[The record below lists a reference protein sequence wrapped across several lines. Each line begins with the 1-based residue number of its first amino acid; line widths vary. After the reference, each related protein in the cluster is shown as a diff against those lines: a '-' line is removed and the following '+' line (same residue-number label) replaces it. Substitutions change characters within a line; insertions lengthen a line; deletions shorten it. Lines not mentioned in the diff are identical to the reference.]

1 MRVLQRGTP
10 MALPAN
16 CVQCGYGN
24 TDRVYIDFELDIEFF
39 GSVYVCE
46 TCFNSWIDG
55 WVTPA
60 SHAKDMELKSLKTQ
74 VEELTRERNSL
85 LDTIRAFRIP
95 EPESSGKLN
104 FSSAEST
111 EEPKR
116 PRRYPDD
123 FNKSSSEPRPDDV
136 LSFASE

>member
-1 MRVLQRGTP
+1 MRVLQLGTP
-10 MALPAN
+10 MALPAK

-24 TDRVYIDFELDIEFF
+24 LDRVFLDFELDIEFF

-46 TCFNSWIDG
+46 GCFNAWIDG

-60 SHAKDMELKSLKTQ
+60 SYAKTLEIKSLQDK
-74 VEELTRERNSL
+74 VEELTRERDSL

-95 EPESSGKLN
+95 EPESPGQLS
-104 FSSAEST
+104 FSPEDST

-123 FNKSSSEPRPDDV
+123 FNKSGSEPRSDDV